1 MFMAIH
7 SLVTFKENKIE
18 EEELNDDYDLTMTL
32 NSSASSQQD
41 AKKKKK
47 RAMTYKQFDYIW

>member
-32 NSSASSQQD
+32 NSSASSQ
-41 AKKKKK
+41 
-47 RAMTYKQFDYIW
+47 